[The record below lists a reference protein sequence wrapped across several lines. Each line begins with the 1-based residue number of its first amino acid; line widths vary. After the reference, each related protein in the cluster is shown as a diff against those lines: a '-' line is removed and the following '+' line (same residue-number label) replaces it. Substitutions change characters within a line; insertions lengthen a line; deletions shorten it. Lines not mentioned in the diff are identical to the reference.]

1 MRQKGSISDI
11 LIRLLGGKDSG
22 VDFDKGMFLEVLA
35 EGGKFGLEL
44 GIGEGAGILEI
55 TQAGIGEDVE
65 VSIGDECFEGTT
77 AVVRF
82 VVLRVREPAEEVVR
96 TIVER
101 VVDEMMT
108 VAVIGLAFAVNEYL
122 SFTVEDLAHEDM
134 T

>member
-11 LIRLLGGKDSG
+11 LIGLLGGSDRRI
-22 VDFDKGMFLEVLA
+22 DLDEGMFLEVLA
-35 EGGKFGLEL
+35 EGFEFGLEV
-44 GIGEGAGILEI
+44 GIGEGAGILEVA
-55 TQAGIGEDVE
+55 QAGIGEDVE

-82 VVLRVREPAEEVVR
+82 VVLRVREPAQEVVR
-96 TIVER
+96 AVVER

-108 VAVIGLAFAVNEYL
+108 VAVIGLAFAVNEYF

>member
-11 LIRLLGGKDSG
+11 LIRLFGGEDRG
-22 VDFDKGMFLEVLA
+22 IDFDKGMFLEVFA
-35 EGGKFGLEL
+35 EGGKFGLEV
-44 GIGEGAGILEI
+44 GIGEGARVLEI

-65 VSIGDECFEGTT
+65 VSIGDECFKGPT
-77 AVVRF
+77 AVIRLGVFGSRK
-82 VVLRVREPAEEVVR
+82 PAEEIVR
-96 TIVER
+96 AVVER

-108 VAVIGLAFAVNEYL
+108 VAVIGLAFAVNEYF

>member
-11 LIRLLGGKDSG
+11 LIRLLGGEDRG
-22 VDFDKGMFLEVLA
+22 VYLVIALLA
-35 EGGKFGLEL
+35 DLLQFGLEV
-44 GIGEGAGILEI
+44 GIGEGAGVLEVAQ
-55 TQAGIGEDVE
+55 TGIGEDVE
-65 VSIGDECFEGTT
+65 VSIGNEGFEGTT

-82 VVLRVREPAEEVVR
+82 VMLCAGEPAEEVVR
-96 TIVER
+96 AVVER

-108 VAVIGLAFAVNEYL
+108 VAVIGLAFAVNEYF